1 MVGGQNAAK
10 ALPPPGLLQKFI
22 AQLPGGFLN
31 GAPGFLRKGPD
42 IAPAREK
49 RKFTGGAP
57 VPDEGLVPVRLRPP
71 ELVIEMGGGYPPS
84 LLLSL
89 PVRHFQQAH

>member
-10 ALPPPGLLQKFI
+10 ALPPPDLLQKFI

-31 GAPGFLRKGPD
+31 GTSVFLRKGPD
-42 IAPAREK
+42 IAPARKK
-49 RKFTGGAP
+49 RDFTGGAP

-84 LLLSL
+84 TMVESKGRLI
-89 PVRHFQQAH
+89 